1 MKEHIDVITELA
13 KQLYE
18 YTKGLDTM
26 SLEQCDAIELML
38 NNILCNLEDVRCQY
52 YEFQSLEHDAELIDF
67 APEDLPF

>member
-26 SLEQCDAIELML
+26 SLEQCDAVELML
-38 NNILCNLEDVRCQY
+38 NKHTL
-52 YEFQSLEHDAELIDF
+52 
-67 APEDLPF
+67 